1 MSHFSTV
8 KTELRDR
15 ESLLAALRD
24 LGQEPSSGEQ
34 PVRGY
39 RGQTVTADLCCPQS
53 EGGDIGFR
61 WNSAEQR
68 YELVTD
74 LDLWKQSVPV
84 ERFLAQLTQ
93 RYALQSILRS
103 SAEEGYQVAEQRQQA
118 DGSIELVVTRWQ
130 GGAASILHWLFAQ
143 SLPQRQRLLPM
154 AWSLCS
160 GVPCVRKRCGW
171 MKSFALVAATA
182 PMWRATPS
190 WWSRTTDAPA

>member
-24 LGQEPSSGEQ
+24 LGQEPSAGEQ

-39 RGQTVTADLCCPQS
+39 RGQTVTADFCCPQS

-61 WNSAEQR
+61 WNSAEQH

-130 GGAASILHWLFAQ
+130 G
-143 SLPQRQRLLPM
+143 
-154 AWSLCS
+154 
-160 GVPCVRKRCGW
+160 
-171 MKSFALVAATA
+171 
-182 PMWRATPS
+182 
-190 WWSRTTDAPA
+190 

>member
-24 LGQEPSSGEQ
+24 LGQEPSAGEQ

-39 RGQTVTADLCCPQS
+39 RGQTVTADLCCRQS

-61 WNSAEQR
+61 WNSAEQH

-103 SAEEGYQVAEQRQQA
+103 SAEEGYQVAEQREQA

-130 GGAASILHWLFAQ
+130 G
-143 SLPQRQRLLPM
+143 
-154 AWSLCS
+154 
-160 GVPCVRKRCGW
+160 
-171 MKSFALVAATA
+171 
-182 PMWRATPS
+182 
-190 WWSRTTDAPA
+190 

>member
-24 LGQEPSSGEQ
+24 LGQEPSAGEQ

-61 WNSAEQR
+61 WNSAGQH

-130 GGAASILHWLFAQ
+130 G
-143 SLPQRQRLLPM
+143 
-154 AWSLCS
+154 
-160 GVPCVRKRCGW
+160 
-171 MKSFALVAATA
+171 
-182 PMWRATPS
+182 
-190 WWSRTTDAPA
+190 

>member
-53 EGGDIGFR
+53 EGGDSGFR
-61 WNSAEQR
+61 WNSAEQH

-74 LDLWKQSVPV
+74 LDLWKQTVPV

-130 GGAASILHWLFAQ
+130 G
-143 SLPQRQRLLPM
+143 
-154 AWSLCS
+154 
-160 GVPCVRKRCGW
+160 
-171 MKSFALVAATA
+171 
-182 PMWRATPS
+182 
-190 WWSRTTDAPA
+190 

>member
-24 LGQEPSSGEQ
+24 LGQEPSAGEQ
-34 PVRGY
+34 SVRGY

-61 WNSAEQR
+61 WNSAEQH

-130 GGAASILHWLFAQ
+130 G
-143 SLPQRQRLLPM
+143 
-154 AWSLCS
+154 
-160 GVPCVRKRCGW
+160 
-171 MKSFALVAATA
+171 
-182 PMWRATPS
+182 
-190 WWSRTTDAPA
+190 

>member
-24 LGQEPSSGEQ
+24 LGQEPSTGEQ

-53 EGGDIGFR
+53 DGGDIGFR
-61 WNSAEQR
+61 WNSAEQH

-74 LDLWKQSVPV
+74 LDLWKQTVPV

-130 GGAASILHWLFAQ
+130 G
-143 SLPQRQRLLPM
+143 
-154 AWSLCS
+154 
-160 GVPCVRKRCGW
+160 
-171 MKSFALVAATA
+171 
-182 PMWRATPS
+182 
-190 WWSRTTDAPA
+190 

>member
-24 LGQEPSSGEQ
+24 LGQEPSAGEK

-61 WNSAEQR
+61 WNSAEQH

-130 GGAASILHWLFAQ
+130 G
-143 SLPQRQRLLPM
+143 
-154 AWSLCS
+154 
-160 GVPCVRKRCGW
+160 
-171 MKSFALVAATA
+171 
-182 PMWRATPS
+182 
-190 WWSRTTDAPA
+190 